1 MSNTET
7 TETSEHRNANRVA
20 LELEAVVQI
29 KDGIDEN
36 WKEVTEI
43 STVSRNG
50 AGFAISRDCPVG
62 RLLSIVLPM
71 PRDLRAYDL
80 DEKLYPVMGIV
91 QNCYKTKVGGK
102 ELYYVGVAFIGKS
115 IPESFKADP
124 TQSYRVDGMREDGM
138 WQVVE
143 TKTQFKT
150 RKHPRIWER
159 LEVSLTLLR
168 PETKTVEKETTFT
181 QNIGAKGVS
190 VESGLNAKVG
200 DKIKFQ
206 CKDMDFFAMAVVRNR
221 KLSQNKPTTLHLEFI
236 DGIFPIEKI
245 PPRQVPDYLSEPE
258 RFALANDPASRQVP
272 DETYDPSQVDM
283 STDVHD
289 PSAIDFSENP
299 VDDSQTSFS
308 SDDHEMSEIDESA
321 ENELSEETTDTSDV
335 SESVETT
342 DFEISRF

>member
-7 TETSEHRNANRVA
+7 TDKSELRNANRVA

-43 STVSRNG
+43 TTVSHNG

-62 RLLSIVLPM
+62 RLVSIVLPM
-71 PRDLRAYDL
+71 PHDLRAYDL
-80 DEKLYPVMGIV
+80 DERLYPVMGIV

-159 LEVSLTLLR
+159 LDVSLTLLR
-168 PETKTVEKETTFT
+168 PETKTVERETTVT

-190 VESGLNAKVG
+190 VESGLDAKVG
-200 DKIKFQ
+200 DRIKFQ
-206 CKDMDFFAMAVVRNR
+206 CKEMDFFAMAVVRNR
-221 KLSQNKPTTLHLEFI
+221 KLSQDKPTTLHLEFI

-258 RFALANDPASRQVP
+258 RFALANDPADREVP
-272 DETYDPSQVDM
+272 DEVYDPSQVDM

-289 PSAIDFSENP
+289 PSAIDFSVSP
-299 VDDSQTSFS
+299 DDESPTGFS
-308 SDDHEMSEIDESA
+308 SDDHEMSEVDESA
-321 ENELSEETTDTSDV
+321 EIELSDETTNDAAAIE
-335 SESVETT
+335 SEETT